1 MKKTTYAFLALFLP
15 LIAAAQEPAQPDS
28 ISDAALDSII
38 SLKEVNVEALMQRTD
53 ARMTQY
59 APTHRQKEAAQTAIQ
74 LLSMMGIPQI
84 QVNPS
89 TGDVN
94 ALSGKE
100 LKIFI
105 NKLPATKEELAG
117 VRTMDV
123 KSVEYMEYPSDPRFR
138 NAPAVINIVLAP
150 YEWGGYTKIS
160 PNVTAGSGVNPHL
173 QVYSKF
179 AYKKMI
185 YDINATGGFATN
197 NGGLGY
203 DEISTFRLPDYQ
215 GNGPMEVT
223 RKLIRE
229 DAKYRSNRESL
240 NFRAV
245 YQTETAQISNSV
257 SLDFG
262 HNPHSDV
269 RFRLEY
275 DNPLFDNGT
284 RQSFASG
291 KPHSVSWR
299 GDYMWMLPKSWA
311 LFFAGELAYSD
322 NNNKQTS
329 FDNDV
334 LVINNPTDEKAWS
347 YGAAIGVQ
355 KMIGGKHALMPYI
368 SFGEDRNHI
377 DYTGDAAAV
386 MTYRETT
393 MKGTL
398 SYQFSTAKWSVS
410 ADASMGGNR
419 SVVNHGDAEMIW
431 RPEFSLSGSFSPS
444 NKTQLRLSAGYSV
457 NSPSAAMRNP
467 TLVEYDPLLWT
478 VGNPYIKKSPQLNL
492 NASCLWLPSN
502 KWQFNFYAIYN
513 NWWNRWAVE
522 YLPDGPGGTI
532 LSHRVNDGS
541 YSSGFVGLSASLR
554 LLNGSLQLV
563 ANPSLRVYAI
573 NSNTTDCSLTSFGG
587 SLNATYY
594 IKQFYLQGS
603 YGSPERSLTSANGQ
617 RCVTKGYYGF
627 NAGWSKSN
635 LNVSVGVWNFARWS
649 DRTANYTLTTPYFDR
664 RYLSL
669 AGDRHALVNLS
680 LTYTISYGKKVS
692 QSNETITSGS
702 TTSAV
707 LSDDG
712 R

>member
-1 MKKTTYAFLALFLP
+1 MQKLWFNITALFLP
-15 LIAAAQEPAQPDS
+15 LIAAAQEPALPDS

-59 APTHRQKEAAQTAIQ
+59 APTRRQKEAAQTALQ

-160 PNVTAGSGVNPHL
+160 PNVTAGAGVNPHL

-185 YDINATGGFATN
+185 YDINATGGFVTN

-229 DAKYRSNRESL
+229 DAKYRSNSESL

-257 SLDFG
+257 SLDFA
-262 HNPHSDV
+262 HSPHSDV

-275 DNPLFDNGT
+275 DNPLFDNGS
-284 RQSFASG
+284 RQSFASV
-291 KPHSVSWR
+291 KRNSVSWR

-311 LFFAGELAYSD
+311 LFFAGGLAYSD

-347 YGAAIGVQ
+347 YGGAVGLQ
-355 KMIGGKHALMPYI
+355 KT
-368 SFGEDRNHI
+368 FGEKHTLSAHIQVGEERNHV
-377 DYTGDAAAV
+377 DYTGDADTE
-386 MTYRETT
+386 MDFQSLYY
-393 MKGTL
+393 KGGVQ
-398 SYQFSTAKWSVS
+398 YQFNTSKWSLTSFVS
-410 ADASMGGNR
+410 FGGN
-419 SVVNHGDAEMIW
+419 SSSVNHGKSSFIPKPLFELA
-431 RPEFSLSGSFSPS
+431 GSYSPS
-444 NKTQLRLSAGYSV
+444 SKHQISLDSYYEVMTPMSSL
-457 NSPSAAMRNP
+457 RNP
-467 TLVEYDPLLWT
+467 TLVESDPFLWT
-478 VGNPYIKKSPQLNL
+478 MGNPDLKKSPV
-492 NASCLWLPSN
+492 ASISASYLWLPSN
-502 KWQFNFYAIYN
+502 KWQLGIDASFRNT
-513 NWWNRWAVE
+513 WNHWAVE

-541 YSSGFVGLSASLR
+541 YLSGFVGLSASLR

-563 ANPSLRVYAI
+563 ANPMLRVYAF

-594 IKQFYLQGS
+594 IKQFYLQGY
-603 YGSPERSLTSANGQ
+603 YGSRERSLTSNNGQ
-617 RCVTKGYYGF
+617 RCVTKDYYGF
-627 NAGWSKSN
+627 KAGWSKSN

-649 DRTANYTLTTPYFDR
+649 DRTAIYTLTTPYFDR
-664 RYLSL
+664 SYLSL
-669 AGDRHALVNLS
+669 AGDSHAMVNLS

-707 LSDDG
+707 LSN
-712 R
+712 